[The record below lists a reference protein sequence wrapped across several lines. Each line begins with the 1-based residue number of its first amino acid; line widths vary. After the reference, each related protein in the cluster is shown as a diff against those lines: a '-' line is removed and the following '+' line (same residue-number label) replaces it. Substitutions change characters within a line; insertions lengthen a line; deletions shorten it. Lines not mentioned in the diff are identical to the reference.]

1 MDFSIEA
8 GWFTLD
14 NASNNTTMM
23 QCIELEMT
31 EERDL
36 EFDAE
41 DRQIMCFGH
50 IVELSS
56 GRVVGA
62 ASGNVDDRDDE
73 SSSDSDDTSNP
84 IAKARAA
91 VRAIRGSGL
100 RRCAFDDVVRDGN
113 ANRWFKQG
121 QPPKIVQLKQL
132 QLLRDVRTR
141 WDSVYQMLKRLRE
154 MRPVSCTFGS
164 ILFLLSNIFDRP
176 LITFLLSPTIV
187 NWQGTGFRLMTGPR
201 CRILRLF

>member
-1 MDFSIEA
+1 MIVIILMDFSIEA

-23 QCIELEMT
+23 EDIALEMI
-31 EERDL
+31 EGRDL

-56 GRVVGA
+56 GRVVRA

-73 SSSDSDDTSNP
+73 SSSDSDNSLDTSNL
-84 IAKARAA
+84 IAKAHVA

-100 RRCAFDDVVRDGN
+100 RRCAFDNVVRDGN
-113 ANRWFKQG
+113 ANRWFRQG

-154 MRPVSCTFGS
+154 MRPVSSTFGS
-164 ILFLLSNIFDRP
+164 MLFLLRN
-176 LITFLLSPTIV
+176 
-187 NWQGTGFRLMTGPR
+187 
-201 CRILRLF
+201 